1 MTCWPEVTMHRR
13 WIGVGFAACTV
24 VALGAQ
30 TATPTFEVASV
41 KRNPAP
47 FAPATLSERPG
58 GSVIA
63 IFQPLDRLA
72 AFAYRVDDFRVIGG
86 PGWIRDARFDVNA
99 KATGEASSEQLRLM
113 MRSLLADRFALVAHK
128 EQREMAIY
136 SLVLAREDG
145 RLGSGLHRVDDCRGA
160 TPPPLTAKQVYIC
173 GLPALVSYASRL
185 MGRLVVDQTGLTGLF
200 GSVIAFSTEGVRP
213 SAFPGVPPPPDPD
226 LPSFRDALREQLGLK
241 LEARQGPVDVLVID
255 SVQQPTEN

>member
-1 MTCWPEVTMHRR
+1 MH
-13 WIGVGFAACTV
+13 GLLVAVGCALSII
-24 VALGAQ
+24 VALEAQ
-30 TATPTFEVASV
+30 TARPTFEVASV
-41 KRNPAP
+41 KRNPAD
-47 FAPATLSERPG
+47 FAPATLAERPG
-58 GSVIA
+58 GAVIA
-63 IFQPLDRLA
+63 VFQPFDRLA

-86 PGWIRDARFDVNA
+86 PSWIRDDRFDVNA
-99 KATGEASSEQLRLM
+99 KAAGEAPSEQLRLM
-113 MRSLLADRFALVAHK
+113 MQSLLEERFALVAHK
-128 EQREMAIY
+128 EQREMPIF

-145 RLGSGLHRVDDCRGA
+145 RLGSGLRRVEDCRGA
-160 TPPPLTAKQVYIC
+160 TPPPLAVKQVYIC

-185 MGRLVVDQTGLTGLF
+185 MGRLVVDRTGLTGSF

-241 LEARQGPVDVLVID
+241 LEGGQGPVDVLVIE